1 MVSLGGSSN
10 ILIGGVFG
18 GSAGV
23 PAPSV
28 RSSSPVRGISSGVI
42 SSVSSGSD
50 PSSSSGFIS
59 PGDLMD
65 MLDCRLE
72 FISFRDVLSLF
83 SRARI
88 SIL

>member
-1 MVSLGGSSN
+1 
-10 ILIGGVFG
+10 
-18 GSAGV
+18 
-23 PAPSV
+23 
-28 RSSSPVRGISSGVI
+28 
-42 SSVSSGSD
+42 
-50 PSSSSGFIS
+50 
-59 PGDLMD
+59 LMD